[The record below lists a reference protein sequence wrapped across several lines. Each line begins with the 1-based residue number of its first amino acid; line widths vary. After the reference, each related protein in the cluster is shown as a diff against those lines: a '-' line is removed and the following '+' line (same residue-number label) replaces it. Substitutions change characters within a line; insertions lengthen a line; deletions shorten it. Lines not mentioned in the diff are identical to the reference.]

1 MFKAI
6 KQSVY
11 LLQLENYN
19 LRRFWK
25 VILKRPFI
33 RSKFRQKIVW
43 TPKLALV
50 FSLSTLL
57 QIMVSYLAARP
68 LRQDDVYLGLFPLVF
83 IFVFLLLSFAHSV
96 FLTLAVLILRP
107 IDYVIKGY
115 IVNQAKLKIG
125 QLSHDRGIAVQDQ
138 KNFKIIGITGSFGK
152 TTMKEV
158 LSTILE
164 EKFNVLRTPESVN
177 TPVGISRLILSKLTA
192 DTEVFIVEMGAY
204 QRGDIR
210 SLCEIATPDIAVL
223 TGINEAHLE
232 RFGRIENTVQAKF
245 EIVENAKGGALIL
258 LNEDS
263 ALVREN
269 YPRFTGSKKAILY
282 NNAPQPPL
290 SLRGGEPTPKSSTLL
305 GDPGQGRGRTR
316 VFTTLHD
323 VGFKDYP
330 ELYDKLS
337 LWYHRFSAWLAV
349 KYAHHIFTVSE
360 FSKNRIMENYHLNP
374 SNITV
379 TYLGAYQKSSA
390 EHSWYTV
397 IAEFGLKPQNYL
409 LYIGRIEPKKNI
421 LNMIKGYEMS
431 GSAMPF
437 VLAGSRINTRDI
449 DAYTEARPDLKA
461 KIRFLNYI
469 SEEDKQAL
477 YRGAAVFLFAT
488 LYEGFG
494 LPILEAQCAKTA
506 VITSN
511 TASNPEV
518 AGEGAVFVNP
528 DSPYEIA
535 QAVRQLL
542 NNPVLG
548 QEKIAS
554 GLENVKKFQ
563 WDQTAEQTLQKLL

>member
-1 MFKAI
+1 MILGIDASQANRKNRSGTEWYAF
-6 KQSVY
+6 Y
-11 LLQLENYN
+11 LLEEFKKLLGGRSDLRVRLYTRGPLRSDIANNLPEN
-19 LRRFWK
+19 FEVK
-25 VILKRPFI
+25 ILKWPPRHLWGLI
-33 RSKFRQKIVW
+33 RLSW
-43 TPKLALV
+43 EMLV
-50 FSLSTLL
+50 NAPDILFCPAHT
-57 QIMVSYLAARP
+57 IP
-68 LRQDDVYLGLFPLVF
+68 LT
-83 IFVFLLLSFAHSV
+83 S
-96 FLTLAVLILRP
+96 
-107 IDYVIKGY
+107 
-115 IVNQAKLKIG
+115 
-125 QLSHDRGIAVQDQ
+125 
-138 KNFKIIGITGSFGK
+138 
-152 TTMKEV
+152 
-158 LSTILE
+158 
-164 EKFNVLRTPESVN
+164 
-177 TPVGISRLILSKLTA
+177 ILSRK
-192 DTEVFIVEMGAY
+192 
-204 QRGDIR
+204 
-210 SLCEIATPDIAVL
+210 
-223 TGINEAHLE
+223 
-232 RFGRIENTVQAKF
+232 
-245 EIVENAKGGALIL
+245 
-258 LNEDS
+258 
-263 ALVREN
+263 
-269 YPRFTGSKKAILY
+269 
-282 NNAPQPPL
+282 
-290 SLRGGEPTPKSSTLL
+290 PTPKSSTLL